1 MVTPSGEVM
10 KTSPEVEIT
19 AEFDSS
25 VLSSKVNEE
34 SSTTSDEASYSMI
47 YSSAS
52 SSASYEVIVVSSL
65 LMLEIDEFSSAT
77 SSVSS

>member
-1 MVTPSGEVM
+1 M

-34 SSTTSDEASYSMI
+34 SSTTSDEASYS
-47 YSSAS
+47 SV
-52 SSASYEVIVVSSL
+52 SYEVIVVSSL
-65 LMLEIDEFSSAT
+65 PMVEIDEFSSAT